1 MHFRLV
7 TWNIHKGI
15 GGIDRRYRLDRI
27 VEILRHYAPD
37 ILHLQE
43 VTEGV
48 PRTNR
53 DRQAELIAEAVGLPF
68 HAYQPNVELSE
79 GSYGNAILA
88 RFPLHDVH
96 DIELKIPLKK
106 RRRAQIAR
114 CRMRTG
120 DGHSRT
126 LILVNLHLGLA
137 EFERR
142 IQLRRVLDCP
152 ALKHA
157 HRDTPLIVAGDINDV
172 LHRAG
177 PETMGP
183 QGFRNCCHECS
194 TFPAFMPVRGLD
206 QIHYRGDL
214 ELRHSAVSTAPLA
227 QRASDHLPL
236 IADFRLPAAERPHEA
251 SIRRIERE
259 TAQPL
264 AAD

>member
-1 MHFRLV
+1 MRFRFV

-15 GGIDRRYRLDRI
+15 GGIDRRYRLDRTI
-27 VEILRHYAPD
+27 ETLRHYAPD

-43 VTEGV
+43 VTEGA
-48 PRTNR
+48 PRANR
-53 DRQAELIAEAVGLPF
+53 DRQTELLAAALDLPYS
-68 HAYQPNVELSE
+68 AYQANVRLSE
-79 GSYGNAILA
+79 GTYGNAILS

-96 DIELKIPLKK
+96 DVELKIPLKK

-114 CRMRTG
+114 CRLRTG
-120 DGHSRT
+120 DSHTRT

-142 IQLRRVLDCP
+142 IQLRRVLDCA

-177 PETMGP
+177 PETMQP
-183 QGFRNCCHECS
+183 NGFRECCRECS
-194 TFPAFMPVRGLD
+194 TFPAFLPVRGLD
-206 QIHYRGDL
+206 QIHYRGRL
-214 ELRHSAVSTAPLA
+214 ELLHSAVSTAPLA

-236 IADFRLPAAERPHEA
+236 IADFLLPAVEKPHDA
-251 SIRRIERE
+251 PIRAFEGE
-259 TAQPL
+259 SLQPL